1 MYYSKLYNQIA
12 SGLNPE
18 AIFMIRLVVAYV
30 LRGLGYYPLMVE
42 V

>member
-1 MYYSKLYNQIA
+1 MLKKYLKKQRYYSKLYNQIA

-30 LRGLGYYPLMVE
+30 FLGV
-42 V
+42 